1 MFSLLRVLFFI
12 FSLGTPAFA
21 YSGVAY
27 YDVDSNVRG
36 ATVSLNGRFAGY
48 TPCRVEVSTGTWYDI
63 EVRASGYITET
74 HRDCRILSDG
84 HVERIY
90 ANLRRAATTGSL
102 SVKTGNVSGA
112 SVYLDGTFKG
122 YTPLTIQNV
131 REGTHSVRVSKRN
144 CKDETASVYV
154 AAGETA
160 SVNLSMKISQISVRV
175 TNVNGVGIY
184 LDGVYKGT
192 APLVISDIPSG
203 YHLLRAAKGN
213 FDDETFPFHISD
225 GESKSATF
233 TMKTAGLEVRSNV
246 PGADVYIDGE
256 RKGTSPTTIRDLEP
270 GPHTVRISKT
280 HYQTKTENI
289 RLTGGYISTKDFYLE
304 KISGYLSVRTSPA
317 DATVKINGKEISKN
331 EYEIDEG
338 TYTIVLSAFG
348 YQELTDTVYI
358 ERDRYTVVDE
368 FMDVAPFR
376 ISSFSTSVREFNP
389 NNKHVHNEIRFLWSV
404 NGPESGWIDISDSS
418 GINVGS
424 IDVYFDTWTGSAYWD
439 GKLNGEPLHDGTY
452 TATLKGGG
460 VSRSVNFTINSRI
473 NDYDQESKGPGIYFN
488 VGPSLG
494 PLFGGADFGLDIC
507 FGGKNIYG
515 GLGLFGTIFMD
526 KNSPSYNPDTTVL
539 GGVDFFVGGSY
550 TFYMA
555 RPFLQAGIGYYM
567 SSGAK
572 GASDS
577 LPRGFF
583 FEGKLGCDFIF
594 DKFSIGGFYA
604 RRYFQGIGWTDS
616 VGATIGIS
624 FD

>member
-160 SVNLSMKISQISVRV
+160 SVSLSMKISQISVRV

-256 RKGTSPTTIRDLEP
+256 RKGTAPTTIRDLEP

-289 RLTGGYISTKDFYLE
+289 RLTKPKSRAPCRK
-304 KISGYLSVRTSPA
+304 
-317 DATVKINGKEISKN
+317 
-331 EYEIDEG
+331 
-338 TYTIVLSAFG
+338 FG
-348 YQELTDTVYI
+348 
-358 ERDRYTVVDE
+358 
-368 FMDVAPFR
+368 F
-376 ISSFSTSVREFNP
+376 
-389 NNKHVHNEIRFLWSV
+389 W
-404 NGPESGWIDISDSS
+404 
-418 GINVGS
+418 
-424 IDVYFDTWTGSAYWD
+424 
-439 GKLNGEPLHDGTY
+439 
-452 TATLKGGG
+452 
-460 VSRSVNFTINSRI
+460 
-473 NDYDQESKGPGIYFN
+473 
-488 VGPSLG
+488 
-494 PLFGGADFGLDIC
+494 
-507 FGGKNIYG
+507 
-515 GLGLFGTIFMD
+515 
-526 KNSPSYNPDTTVL
+526 
-539 GGVDFFVGGSY
+539 
-550 TFYMA
+550 
-555 RPFLQAGIGYYM
+555 
-567 SSGAK
+567 
-572 GASDS
+572 
-577 LPRGFF
+577 
-583 FEGKLGCDFIF
+583 
-594 DKFSIGGFYA
+594 
-604 RRYFQGIGWTDS
+604 
-616 VGATIGIS
+616 
-624 FD
+624 